1 MDEVK
6 DTAQGTMDVAGGVK
20 DDIIQLNFYKNPI
33 FIIFML
39 YVVFIFGI
47 YFNMSN
53 IIKNN
58 YVFNGLFRDDAGD
71 IHWIDLISYPY
82 DFSESLSNK
91 VKILVTSPIMLY
103 LLIGLYLIIN
113 IIDPLQKRNQA
124 YFYSIMFSYLLILV
138 LFTIHIIIFNF
149 VIDPKDTQ
157 VELRLGDPDSKKTYS
172 LFYRTQWLLLI
183 VFSPIIITTLVY
195 AIRKLDKSSN

>member
-58 YVFNGLFRDDAGD
+58 YVF
-71 IHWIDLISYPY
+71 
-82 DFSESLSNK
+82 
-91 VKILVTSPIMLY
+91 
-103 LLIGLYLIIN
+103 
-113 IIDPLQKRNQA
+113 
-124 YFYSIMFSYLLILV
+124 
-138 LFTIHIIIFNF
+138 
-149 VIDPKDTQ
+149 KDS
-157 VELRLGDPDSKKTYS
+157 G
-172 LFYRTQWLLLI
+172 I
-183 VFSPIIITTLVY
+183 
-195 AIRKLDKSSN
+195 